1 MRKNDAVVRQTI
13 EEVLSSQYLAVL
25 ASERRGQP
33 YSSLMAFAH
42 TPDLQTIVVATGQA
56 TRKHVNLLGESRVS
70 LLIDNRTNSTTDFH
84 AASAI
89 TVIGRAEQVSEEDQ
103 EHYQNLYLDKHPYLK
118 SFLQAPTTSIFK
130 IAVRHYL
137 MVNRFQNVLE
147 YHITDE
153 TDIFAE

>member
-1 MRKNDAVVRQTI
+1 MKNNDDIVRQTI
-13 EEVLSSQYLAVL
+13 DEILSAQYLAVL
-25 ASERRGQP
+25 ATERRGQP

-70 LLIDNRTNSTTDFH
+70 LLIDTRTNSTADFH
-84 AASAI
+84 AAAAV
-89 TVIGRAEQVSEEDQ
+89 TVIGRAEQAGEGDSDK
-103 EHYQNLYLDKHPYLK
+103 YRNLYLAKHPYLK
-118 SFLQAPTTSIFK
+118 TFLQAPTTSVFK
-130 IAVRHYL
+130 IAVHHYL

-153 TDIFAE
+153 TDIFAD